1 MLVAIAAVWLMGTV
15 RCMSATRRLLLLPFW
30 LGVLLAALGYVI
42 TFIPGAECGWFLVVA
57 GLSASGL
64 FIPKTAYRV
73 AAGLLV
79 VLALGMAYSGY
90 RHGLE
95 YRQWLSTHRAETP

>member
-1 MLVAIAAVWLMGTV
+1 MTK
-15 RCMSATRRLLLLPFW
+15 TRRLLLLPFW
-30 LGVLLAALGYVI
+30 LGVLLAALGHVI
-42 TFIPGAECGWFLVVA
+42 TFVPGAECCWFLVVA

-79 VLALGMAYSGY
+79 VLALGMAYSG
-90 RHGLE
+90 
-95 YRQWLSTHRAETP
+95 